1 MKCPLNCENIT
12 QMRMDVSRFFDA
24 RQIECILKLK
34 RALSVKSE
42 DEKWNEA
49 SLRRWAVLR
58 PSSQVISKMFKQ
70 S

>member
-12 QMRMDVSRFFDA
+12 QMRMDVSRFFDDPE
-24 RQIECILKLK
+24 IECILKLK
-34 RALSVKSE
+34 RVLSVKSE

-58 PSSQVISKMFKQ
+58 QSSQVISKMFKQ

>member
-12 QMRMDVSRFFDA
+12 QMRMDVSHFFDA

-49 SLRRWAVLR
+49 SLRGWAVLR

>member
-1 MKCPLNCENIT
+1 
-12 QMRMDVSRFFDA
+12 MDVSRFFDDPE
-24 RQIECILKLK
+24 IECILKLK
-34 RALSVKSE
+34 RVLSVKSE

-58 PSSQVISKMFKQ
+58 QSSQVISKMFKQ